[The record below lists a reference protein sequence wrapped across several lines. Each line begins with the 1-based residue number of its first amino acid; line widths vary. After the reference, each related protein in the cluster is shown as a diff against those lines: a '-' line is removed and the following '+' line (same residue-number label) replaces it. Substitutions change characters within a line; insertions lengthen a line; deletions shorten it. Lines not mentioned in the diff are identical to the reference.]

1 MLTPRQMEEAKKIE
15 FQKRFGK
22 NAQLFRQPPK
32 EIRDRQRSQYLQF
45 MNYQE
50 IHDSH
55 EKLKDFD
62 GRIVEKPLDSFLEKP
77 KKPISDAR
85 TNMPRERNDFFG
97 KSTEIISSK

>member
-1 MLTPRQMEEAKKIE
+1 
-15 FQKRFGK
+15 
-22 NAQLFRQPPK
+22 
-32 EIRDRQRSQYLQF
+32 

-85 TNMPRERNDFFG
+85 TNIPRERNDFFG
-97 KSTEIISSK
+97 KSTEIISSR